1 MDEPFVLDSSQNT
14 STEELPAGQ
23 PLAKRY
29 RLAPPSS
36 PCEAPEGQEQPP
48 QQPAQHPS
56 TENQDLQNQIPEN
69 LMTHARQ
76 NFARHHGKEL
86 DEVKIED
93 VIKSKEGVVHWVVV
107 NTPLLAQSPQSQ
119 VMARQ
124 LEKLPVL

>member
-29 RLAPPSS
+29 RLVPPSS

-56 TENQDLQNQIPEN
+56 TENQDLQIPEN

-93 VIKSKEGVVHWVVV
+93 VIKSKEGVVHWVVKT
-107 NTPLLAQSPQSQ
+107 TPLLAQSPQSQ
-119 VMARQ
+119 VFARQ